1 MVIEALH
8 KHAATVSG
16 RGNPNRSRCRLKKC
30 AKESGHYRRICDCEN
45 LKWPG
50 AYSAVEGSTQSEVI
64 PETIDLMHAL
74 VQDCNDANVAIRQT
88 APVDEVA
95 FIAKEVPIDA

>member
-1 MVIEALH
+1 M
-8 KHAATVSG
+8 
-16 RGNPNRSRCRLKKC
+16 PP
-30 AKESGHYRRICDCEN
+30 ICDCEN
-45 LKWPG
+45 LKWTG

-64 PETIDLMHAL
+64 PETIDLMHAR

-88 APVDEVA
+88 ALVDEVA